1 MNPFPNDIDCKVA
14 GMIGGKRHV
23 IVTMPFRCITSL
35 GEIVVPAG
43 TICDGASIPRFAWTI
58 IGHPF
63 DEYLE
68 DAVLHDF
75 LYSKANTEFYRAEAD
90 LIFRETMWNRNIAR
104 PKILAMYCAV
114 RAFGRRSFKGQP
126 A

>member
-23 IVTMPFRCITSL
+23 ILLMPFRCITSL
-35 GEIVVPAG
+35 GVIVVPAG
-43 TICDGASIPRFAWTI
+43 TICDGASIPRIAWPI

-68 DAVLHDF
+68 DAVLHDY
-75 LYSKANTEFYRAEAD
+75 LYSAANTEFSRMEAD
-90 LIFRETMWNRNIAR
+90 HLFRETMWNRNIPR
-104 PKILAMYCAV
+104 WKIAAMWSAV
-114 RAFGRRSFKGQP
+114 RLGGWRAFKGQP
-126 A
+126 Q